1 MGLNRFRTCIQ
12 THERANASRRARL
25 CTRCCTHPNNFK
37 GFRIGFAAVA
47 LVDFL
52 EEQVG
57 SEQALRAAETVFVHA
72 GGCKKMRESNL
83 NESNE
88 LIHSAE
94 HNCASD

>member
-12 THERANASRRARL
+12 THERANASRRACL
-25 CTRCCTHPNNFK
+25 CTRCCTNPNNFK

-57 SEQALRAAETVFVHA
+57 SELHKLFLCRLAVAKNARIHA
-72 GGCKKMRESNL
+72 NL

-94 HNCASD
+94 NNCASN